1 VKSVEEEASFGIA
14 QASVVND
21 AKQLA
26 ERVAFVHESSGT
38 DALVEQ
44 YVSGRELTISV
55 LGNQRLTTF
64 PVWELYFDELPE
76 GTLPIATAKVKWDV
90 AYQKKLGIRTGRADP
105 MSDETARRVA
115 HLARR
120 VYRVLG
126 LSGYARLDLRMT
138 DEGRIYVIEANATP
152 DITYDED
159 FAESATSRTGSG
171 SEPTP
176 VTQRRWRRCGTLA
189 RPEAPL
195 AALRR
200 CGYLGAG
207 VHRCEAGVRL
217 QSNDNRGDRWWT
229 SNGSGIGYSYF

>member
-1 VKSVEEEASFGIA
+1 VKSVDEEASFGIA

-26 ERVAFVHESSGT
+26 ERVAFVHESSGS

-55 LGNQRLTTF
+55 LGNERLTTF

-159 FAESATSRTGSG
+159 FAESA
-171 SEPTP
+171 
-176 VTQRRWRRCGTLA
+176 
-189 RPEAPL
+189 EAAGIPYPKLLERILRL
-195 AALRR
+195 AADYKPHWKR
-200 CGYLGAG
+200 
-207 VHRCEAGVRL
+207 V
-217 QSNDNRGDRWWT
+217 
-229 SNGSGIGYSYF
+229 